1 MASSTADAPQATAR
15 RDDALSDD
23 SEVLAAIGGSG
34 DVSDEFGM
42 NAGMPHVPL
51 CGHGSPG

>member
-1 MASSTADAPQATAR
+1 VASSKADAPQATAR

-23 SEVLAAIGGSG
+23 SEVLAAVGGSG